1 MKELKADSLIRHA
14 SLRQLQIMEAVAR
27 LGGYTRAARALHLTQ
42 PTVWMQ
48 IKKLSDTVDL
58 PLFEQIGKQLHP
70 TAAGRKILAAAQDI
84 LERLGQL
91 DDDMTSLRGEVKG
104 ELRISVVST
113 AKYFIPHLLGAF
125 VRRYPDVE
133 PCLVVTN
140 REKMLQRLRSN
151 EDDLLIMGKIPE
163 SLEVE
168 ATAFLDNDLVV
179 VAPPSHPLTK
189 KQSIPLQ
196 SLLEENFLIREPGSG
211 TRMAIDQL
219 FADRG
224 LQIKPYMN
232 LGSSE
237 AIKHAVMGGLGL
249 SVLSLH
255 SLRLELA
262 GDHIAVLDVEGFPL
276 KRRWYAAYPKGKQ
289 LPLVARTFLD
299 FLLEDGRNILKN
311 VPEEQTEAPPCQK
324 KKKAR

>member
-1 MKELKADSLIRHA
+1 MEDLKTDSLIRHA
-14 SLRQLQIMEAVAR
+14 SLRQLQILEAVAR

-48 IKKLSDTVDL
+48 VKKLSDVVDL

-91 DDDMTSLRGEVKG
+91 DDDMMSLRGEVKG
-104 ELRISVVST
+104 KLRISVVST

-163 SLEVE
+163 NLEVE
-168 ATAFLDNDLVV
+168 ASAFLDNNLVV
-179 VAPPSHPLTK
+179 VAPPLHPLTK
-189 KQSIPLQ
+189 KRSIPLQ

-219 FADRG
+219 FADVG

-237 AIKHAVMGGLGL
+237 AIKHAVMSGLGL

-262 GDHIAVLDVEGFPL
+262 GNHIAVLDVEGFPL

-299 FLLEDGRNILKN
+299 FLLQDGKDILQDI
-311 VPEEQTEAPPCQK
+311 PEQK
-324 KKKAR
+324 PTASAVRR